1 MTRPRAR
8 ASLRRRV
15 LRTLG
20 SLLALVGAVVGYVTQ
35 PLLGVERVP
44 VATRVDP
51 ARLEQHV
58 RRLAVECAPR
68 DVAHPQNLARAAEF
82 VRAELSARAGSAE
95 LQPFQVAGRTYHNV
109 VCVFGPPEAERL
121 VVGAHYD
128 AAEPG
133 IGADDNASGVAGL
146 IELAGLLARDELA
159 LRVELVAFALEE
171 PPHFRTRSMGS
182 YVHAQA
188 LRASGA
194 RVRAMLSLEMIGCF
208 RDEPGSQS
216 YPAPGLALLYPSR
229 GDFIAVVSCFGQ
241 AGLVRVVKRAMAGAM
256 ELSVRSINAPRALP
270 GIDFSDQLNY
280 WDAGFDALMIT
291 DTAFYRN
298 ANYHEASD
306 TPETLD
312 YARMAVVVEGVHAAV
327 LALAAN

>member
-1 MTRPRAR
+1 VRV
-8 ASLRRRV
+8 RV
-15 LRTLG
+15 LRTLAV
-20 SLLALVGAVVGYVTQ
+20 LLALVGVVVGYVTQ

-44 VATRVDP
+44 VTRRVEP
-51 ARLEQHV
+51 ALLARHV
-58 RRLAVECAPR
+58 RQLAVELAPR
-68 DVAHPQNLARAAEF
+68 DAAHPENLARAAEF
-82 VRAELSARAGSAE
+82 VRAELAARAGAAE
-95 LQPFQVAGRTYHNV
+95 LRPFQVGARTFHNV
-109 VCVFGPPEAERL
+109 VATLGPPDGERL

-133 IGADDNASGVAGL
+133 SGADDNASGVAGL
-146 IELAGLLARDELA
+146 IELAGLLARDELHA
-159 LRVELVAFALEE
+159 PVELVAFALEE
-171 PPHFRTRSMGS
+171 PPHFRTHAMGS

-208 RDEPGSQS
+208 RDEPGSQG

-229 GDFIAVVSCFGQ
+229 GNFIAVVSCLGQ
-241 AGLVRVVKRAMAGAM
+241 ARLVRRVKRAMAGAM
-256 ELSVRSINAPRALP
+256 EVPVRSLNAPRAIP
-270 GIDFSDQLNY
+270 GVDFSDQLNY

-298 ANYHEASD
+298 ANYHEATD

-312 YARMAVVVEGVHAAV
+312 YARMAAVVEGVHAAV
-327 LALAAN
+327 LALAE